1 MQMLDAET
9 IHRLLP
15 YETLIP
21 ALHKMHEG
29 EMPSGDGI
37 DVAPRKEVC
46 GMESACSPGTSVS
59 PPL

>member
-9 IHRLLP
+9 VHRILP

-21 ALHKMHEG
+21 ALHKMHKG

-37 DVAPRKEVC
+37 YTDDPN
-46 GMESACSPGTSVS
+46 GTGNMFVTLPSWLGAS
-59 PPL
+59 